1 MKIRSRITIV
11 LCSFLLSSVG
21 VLSLFTTPSNAWVP
35 LGSHGTTGHLNGS
48 VAIGGSTLSMSVVT
62 NELFFTGSSSSGS
75 SIHNICFTTSSF
87 LPPNSYMNFT
97 ITFTGN
103 IAGKFV
109 GIPGNDRLQI
119 LDVDATYNGEGATY
133 NITALSRSNNNN
145 YWCLSTNSQVM
156 WYNLPASYGLR
167 VSSISW
173 GAVLGGTGFV
183 DDVASIKNQLQA
195 IHSDQNEIKNSVN
208 TIRDT
213 LSNMSFPDPSGAIKD
228 ASDLAHKDSQAQLEE
243 QKKQTEEQKKQ
254 TEAIEQTKDFVTDTS
269 TPDSSDIANSDS
281 VPGVGLLPDGPL
293 DSLLLLPVNLLNSII
308 RSLGGTCSPI
318 SIPLP
323 DYVGS
328 SEKMTFPCMD
338 SIIYSGKFA
347 PLATVI
353 GSVASGFILFYY
365 LKHLYKKVDRATSLE
380 TTDEDEWGI
389 L

>member
-1 MKIRSRITIV
+1 MKKRSRITIV

-35 LGSHGTTGHLNGS
+35 LDSHGTTGHLSGS
-48 VAIGGSTLSMSVVT
+48 VTVGGSTLSMSVVT

>member
-133 NITALSRSNNNN
+133 NITALSRANNNN
-145 YWCLSTNSQVM
+145 YWCLSSYQRM
-156 WYNLPASYGLR
+156 WGSLPSNVIVR
-167 VSSISW
+167 VSPVSW
-173 GAVLGGTGFV
+173 GSVLGGTGLV
-183 DDVASIKNQLQA
+183 NDVASIKNQLQS

-228 ASDLAHKDSQAQLEE
+228 ASDLAHQDANNQIDATNK
-243 QKKQTEEQKKQ
+243 T
-254 TEAIEQTKDFVTDTS
+254 TEAINNQAKEEQDRYDQDKQEEADREEQGNEDANKLGSLFTFNVLNPFIGIFDMFL
-269 TPDSSDIANSDS
+269 PSSNCA
-281 VPGVGLLPDGPL
+281 
-293 DSLLLLPVNLLNSII
+293 
-308 RSLGGTCSPI
+308 
-318 SIPLP
+318 SIPTLARLLHLDNSTVCSWFP
-323 DYVGS
+323 SDVRNIVTPVVSLS
-328 SEKMTFPCMD
+328 SSMLLF
-338 SIIYSGKFA
+338 
-347 PLATVI
+347 
-353 GSVASGFILFYY
+353 GFIVRWLDKGN
-365 LKHLYKKVDRATSLE
+365 LSG
-380 TTDEDEWGI
+380 GI
-389 L
+389 EV

>member
-133 NITALSRSNNNN
+133 NITALSRANNNN

-156 WYNLPASYGLR
+156 WFGLPASYGLR

-183 DDVASIKNQLQA
+183 DDIASIKNQLQA